1 MGRDRRGWRPFR
13 KFQSRES
20 VGPRYLLRPVRK
32 FQSSELEEKY
42 RVMNIEVD
50 DHPTPELPSEII
62 FTHILPRLPPTF
74 LIKQCS
80 RVCKSWSSLIRHHS
94 FVTAYRNFQ
103 CSKGTTNFLLRKGD
117 RFFSS
122 QLNQE
127 GNLTPA
133 TRLSTIDIELIYHYS
148 AVRSLDGLLVIGSYG
163 DDPVTISNPSTGES
177 IQLPHEKIDRKI
189 CPTYHIGFTPFTNE
203 YKVLQILFGSDEK
216 GDTNI
221 TLNIF
226 TLGMDY
232 SWRPLQVDVG
242 DLPFDLQH
250 PPFDMRSDR
259 RSVCLHGAIHW
270 LHEQSQS
277 ILVFDLGDEAFR
289 VIPLPQEY
297 DYTREWEW
305 DDYSPDIPIVEVG
318 GCVGVFVDDSRKQN
332 PLWILKDY
340 QNHVWVKETIPV
352 PSTVRRYYDRWKL
365 DCFGTIGAGDDLL
378 LEVTLFGYSPGF
390 DDSPPE
396 YYLYNMKSKHE
407 RTLDFTFPTGMPS
420 VYDDP
425 EEPMKLIAS
434 YEDSIIP
441 LKLHNSVTES

>member
-1 MGRDRRGWRPFR
+1 MD
-13 KFQSRES
+13 
-20 VGPRYLLRPVRK
+20 
-32 FQSSELEEKY
+32 
-42 RVMNIEVD
+42 MEVD
-50 DHPTPELPSEII
+50 DHPTPELPSKII
-62 FTHILPRLPPTF
+62 FTHILPRLPPKF
-74 LIKQCS
+74 LIKQCR
-80 RVCKSWSSLIRHHS
+80 RVCKSWSTLIRHHS

-103 CSKGTTNFLLRKGD
+103 CRKGTTNFLLLRESYL
-117 RFFSS
+117 FSA

-127 GNLTPA
+127 GNQTPV
-133 TRLSTIDIELIYHYS
+133 TRLSTIYINPQYHDFFW
-148 AVRSLDGLLVIGSYG
+148 VISLGGLLVIGSYG

-177 IQLPHEKIDRKI
+177 IQLPHEKMDLKI
-189 CPTYHIGFTPFTNE
+189 CPACYIGFTPFTNE

-216 GDTNI
+216 GDPNI

-232 SWRPLQVDVG
+232 SWRPLKVDVG
-242 DLPFDLQH
+242 DLPFDLQDA
-250 PPFDMRSDR
+250 PFDRTVT
-259 RSVCLHGAIHW
+259 SVCLHGAIHW
-270 LHEQSQS
+270 LHEENQS
-277 ILVFDLGDEAFR
+277 ILVFDLGDKAFR

-297 DYTREWEW
+297 DYTREW
-305 DDYSPDIPIVEVG
+305 DMGVMLSFTYIVEVG
-318 GCVGVFVDDSRKQN
+318 GCLGVFVDNSRKQDIA
-332 PLWILKDY
+332 LWILKDY
-340 QNHVWVKETIPV
+340 QNHVWVKETIPLL
-352 PSTVRRYYDRWKL
+352 STVRQYHDMNLRWKL

-378 LEVTLFGYSPGF
+378 IEVTLFGLSPGC

-425 EEPMKLIAS
+425 EEPMKLITS

>member
-13 KFQSRES
+13 KFQKIFKFLDGSRPSRLLKFLDGSSRES
-20 VGPRYLLRPVRK
+20 VGPRYLLMPVRK

-42 RVMNIEVD
+42 RVTDIEVD

-62 FTHILPRLPPTF
+62 FTHILPRLPPKF

-80 RVCKSWSSLIRHHS
+80 SVCKSWSSLIRHHS

-103 CSKGTTNFLLRKGD
+103 CSKGTTNLLLRKGD

-133 TRLSTIDIELIYHYS
+133 TRLSTIDIEPKYYYS
-148 AVRSLDGLLVIGSYG
+148 GVRSLDGLLVIGSDG
-163 DDPVTISNPSTGES
+163 DGPVTISNPSTGES

-189 CPTYHIGFTPFTNE
+189 CPTYYIGFSPFTNE
-203 YKVLQILFGSDEK
+203 YKVLQILLGFDEK
-216 GDTNI
+216 EDTII

-305 DDYSPDIPIVEVG
+305 NVFIPYLGPRIFGPWALYLGLTLKPILCKRGGAPYSIKGDSSPHSRG
-318 GCVGVFVDDSRKQN
+318 GSFSPSDLILRGQFLSFSS
-332 PLWILKDY
+332 PLSKLSLIELFLSLTS
-340 QNHVWVKETIPV
+340 QRNIIQSVWT
-352 PSTVRRYYDRWKL
+352 
-365 DCFGTIGAGDDLL
+365 
-378 LEVTLFGYSPGF
+378 
-390 DDSPPE
+390 
-396 YYLYNMKSKHE
+396 
-407 RTLDFTFPTGMPS
+407 
-420 VYDDP
+420 
-425 EEPMKLIAS
+425 
-434 YEDSIIP
+434 
-441 LKLHNSVTES
+441 